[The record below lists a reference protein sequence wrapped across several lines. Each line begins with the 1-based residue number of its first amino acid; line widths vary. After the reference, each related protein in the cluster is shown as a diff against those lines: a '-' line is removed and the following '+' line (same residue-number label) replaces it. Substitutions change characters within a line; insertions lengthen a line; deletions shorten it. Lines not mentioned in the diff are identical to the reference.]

1 MTKNNVY
8 KILRAKEWS
17 KASDEGQII
26 TELDRQDGIIHL
38 STATQLPTT
47 LSLFFDDPDLPYL
60 LQLDLDK
67 LDFDK
72 LLFEESSPNTGKR
85 KSVFSHLYS
94 ELMTNQIS
102 NVWVIEREVFKLPE
116 EVLLQGENIY

>member
-26 TELDRQDGIIHL
+26 TELERQDGIIHL
-38 STATQLPTT
+38 STATQLSTT

-102 NVWVIEREVFKLPE
+102 NVWVIERGVFKLPE
-116 EVLLQGENIY
+116 EVLLQGENIN